1 MSDLKSEINWDTR
14 RISGSQDID
23 KIIYRVICDWNYLN
37 VCYNIPKLSIE
48 LKKKDELNVGFY
60 LYESILNQ
68 LIINLITD

>member
-1 MSDLKSEINWDTR
+1 
-14 RISGSQDID
+14 
-23 KIIYRVICDWNYLN
+23 

-68 LIINLITD
+68 LIINLIIDCFAVSELLLLLSFLAQGNN